1 VVKKWTGL
9 AGVLLFSGACATMAP
24 PPPAFYIENPSTSIS
39 TGLSLDARIAVD
51 EVWTLLR
58 QGRADKAEKALLR
71 LGEKHPF
78 FEAGMGYV
86 ALLRDDYAGAE
97 ARFQGSIRAV
107 PELIAAQLGIGQVY
121 QKLGRREDA
130 LKSYLEVLKR
140 DPANAFATG
149 EAGVLRTA
157 IVEALQAEAEEAIRT
172 GRPAEAKDA
181 YLRLLEYSPK
191 LQGAHLA
198 LARIFVQEKNF
209 AGVLFHLRTAI
220 GNDPKD
226 KTALREYAEALYQM
240 NQFSRSLDT
249 FQRLLTLDPA
259 DKPAKERVEALK
271 VRLGIIDLPEEYG
284 DISGLEAVTKE
295 AVAALIGAK
304 FEDIRTDA
312 AGPPPVIVDIS
323 TSWART
329 YIVKAAA
336 FGIMEVFSNH
346 TFQPKKIL
354 TRAEMAETLIR
365 LVEYLK
371 KKGRPIVAQIPEDRI
386 RIADVPQEHPFVRPI
401 TSAVS
406 YQLMD
411 LSKERTFRPE
421 LTVSGAEAIRIL
433 DLLAGLSK

>member
-1 VVKKWTGL
+1 VVKNWSGL
-9 AGVLLFSGACATMAP
+9 GAVVFFAGACATLAP
-24 PPPAFYIENPSTSIS
+24 PPPTFYIENPSTSVS
-39 TGLSLDARIAVD
+39 SGLSLDARIAVD

-58 QGRADKAEKALLR
+58 QGRTDKAEKAVLR

-78 FEAGMGYV
+78 FEAGLGYV

-97 ARFQGSIRAV
+97 ARFQQSIRAV
-107 PELIAAQLGIGQVY
+107 PELTTARLGLGQVY
-121 QKLGRREDA
+121 QKLGRWEDA
-130 LKSYLEVLKR
+130 LKSYVEVLKR
-140 DPANAFATG
+140 NPDDAFAAG
-149 EAGVLRTA
+149 EAGVLRET
-157 IVEALQAEAEEAIRT
+157 IVAALQADAEEAVRA
-172 GRPAEAKDA
+172 GRQAEAKEA
-181 YLRLLEYSPK
+181 YLRILEYSPK

-198 LARIFVQEKNF
+198 LARIFVQEKDF
-209 AGVLFHLRTAI
+209 AGALFHLRTAT

-226 KTALREYAEALYQM
+226 KTALQEYAEALYQM
-240 NQFSRSLDT
+240 DQFSRSLDAY
-249 FQRLLTLDPA
+249 QRLLTLDPA
-259 DKPAKERVEALK
+259 DKPAKERVDVLK
-271 VRLGIIDLPEEYG
+271 VRLGVIDLPEEYR

-304 FEDIRTDA
+304 FEDIRAEA

-346 TFQPKKIL
+346 TFQPKKNL
-354 TRAEMAETLIR
+354 TRAEMAETLVR

-386 RIADVPQEHPFVRPI
+386 RIADVPPEHPFVRPI

-411 LSKERTFRPE
+411 LSRDRTFRPE

-433 DLLAGLSK
+433 DLLAGLAK